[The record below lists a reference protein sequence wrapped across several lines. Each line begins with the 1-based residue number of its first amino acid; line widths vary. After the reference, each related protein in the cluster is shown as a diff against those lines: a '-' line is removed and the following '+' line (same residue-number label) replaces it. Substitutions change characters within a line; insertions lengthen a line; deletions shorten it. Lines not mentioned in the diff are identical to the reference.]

1 MLNPRGVLLKA
12 LTDAQVS
19 KCFPHLP
26 LRIHRIWQRIE
37 AHLED
42 VHWEEDWEKLCAS
55 TPHDFYGRHF
65 NRPDSC
71 VNRVSSI
78 VAKRLVF
85 AHGICRGYTECSVY
99 GILMIL
105 IAKTNNECVCDCHP
119 VGNCSF
125 FLLSF
130 FIILLSIS
138 CKVFPPSFISARLHV
153 CWLTRLC
160 IILTMLYLYI
170 GTLDL
175 RVDW

>member
-12 LTDAQVS
+12 LTDAYVS

-26 LRIHRIWQRIE
+26 LRIHCIWQRIK

-42 VHWEEDWEKLCAS
+42 VHWEEDWDKLCAS
-55 TPHDFYGRHF
+55 APHDFYGRHF
-65 NRPDSC
+65 DRPDSC
-71 VNRVSSI
+71 VNRVGSI
-78 VAKRLVF
+78 IAKRLVF
-85 AHGICRGYTECSVY
+85 AHDICRGYTECSVY

-130 FIILLSIS
+130 FIIRCPFLVRSSPLLSL
-138 CKVFPPSFISARLHV
+138 RLHV

-160 IILTMLYLYI
+160 TILTMLYLYL

-175 RVDW
+175 LVDW